1 MEKGTL
7 FPKRTS
13 LPSNRPR
20 VDRED
25 RLRMVVVVVAVGCDD
40 GELFVHDADD
50 DDDIIDGRKAAL
62 WRAAAAMH
70 GLKKRWS
77 MMSMDISEMEGND
90 YNLET
95 ETKQKTVDVLVYVV
109 ICET

>member
-7 FPKRTS
+7 LPNRTS

-25 RLRMVVVVVAVGCDD
+25 RLRMVVDVVVDCDD
-40 GELFVHDADD
+40 GELFLHEAD

-62 WRAAAAMH
+62 
-70 GLKKRWS
+70 
-77 MMSMDISEMEGND
+77 
-90 YNLET
+90 
-95 ETKQKTVDVLVYVV
+95 
-109 ICET
+109 

>member
-1 MEKGTL
+1 M

-25 RLRMVVVVVAVGCDD
+25 RLRMVVDDDDDDCDD

-50 DDDIIDGRKAAL
+50 DDIIDGRKAAL
-62 WRAAAAMH
+62 
-70 GLKKRWS
+70 
-77 MMSMDISEMEGND
+77 
-90 YNLET
+90 
-95 ETKQKTVDVLVYVV
+95 
-109 ICET
+109 

>member
-25 RLRMVVVVVAVGCDD
+25 RLRMVVVVGCDD

-50 DDDIIDGRKAAL
+50 DDIIDGRKAAL
-62 WRAAAAMH
+62 
-70 GLKKRWS
+70 
-77 MMSMDISEMEGND
+77 
-90 YNLET
+90 
-95 ETKQKTVDVLVYVV
+95 
-109 ICET
+109 

>member
-7 FPKRTS
+7 LPNRTS

-25 RLRMVVVVVAVGCDD
+25 RLRMVVVVVVVVCDDCDD

-50 DDDIIDGRKAAL
+50 DDIIDGRKAAL
-62 WRAAAAMH
+62 
-70 GLKKRWS
+70 
-77 MMSMDISEMEGND
+77 
-90 YNLET
+90 
-95 ETKQKTVDVLVYVV
+95 
-109 ICET
+109 